1 MAPSILDFPRGLT
14 SLRIGASLVNPAL
27 HDIIFREHSM
37 SDFKS
42 LSRSVKG
49 LTVLVTGAA
58 SGMGRAT
65 ARVFA
70 AEGANVAVTD
80 YAAEGAQAVAR
91 EIAASGGTGKAWALD
106 VASRDDITAVVNDI
120 AAHFG
125 GLDIVVNNAGISV
138 RVAID
143 DDGYD
148 EAWTRGLA
156 VMLTAHQRVIRAAL
170 PHLRKSKSPR
180 IVNIASTEALG
191 ATALHSPYSAA
202 KAGVVGLTRSLAV
215 ELGRDGITVNCI
227 CPGPITTGM
236 TARISDEHKAIYAR
250 RRTALGRY
258 GDPEEVAHMTL
269 SLCLPASSFLTGAVI
284 PVDGGLMARNA

>member
-1 MAPSILDFPRGLT
+1 
-14 SLRIGASLVNPAL
+14 
-27 HDIIFREHSM
+27 M
-37 SDFKS
+37 SDFKE
-42 LSRSVKG
+42 LSRSVTG

-65 ARVFA
+65 ALVFA
-70 AEGANVAVTD
+70 AEGAKVAVTD
-80 YAAEGAQAVAR
+80 INADATQAVAG
-91 EIAASGGTGKAWALD
+91 EINAKGGAAKAWMLD
-106 VASRDDITAVVNDI
+106 VANRDNITAVVNE
-120 AAHFG
+120 AAAYFG
-125 GLDIVVNNAGISV
+125 GLDIVINNAGISV

-148 EAWTRGLA
+148 EAWAKGLA
-156 VMLTAHQRVIRAAL
+156 VMLTAHQRIIRAAL
-170 PHLRKSKSPR
+170 PYLRKSKSPR

-215 ELGRDGITVNCI
+215 ELGREGITVNCI
-227 CPGPITTGM
+227 CPGPIR
-236 TARISDEHKAIYAR
+236 TAITERISEEHKTIYAK

-269 SLCLPASSFLTGAVI
+269 SLCLPAASFLTGAVI

>member
-1 MAPSILDFPRGLT
+1 
-14 SLRIGASLVNPAL
+14 
-27 HDIIFREHSM
+27 M
-37 SDFKS
+37 SDFKQ

-49 LTVLVTGAA
+49 LSVLVTGAA

-80 YAAEGAQAVAR
+80 YAAEGAQAVAA
-91 EIAASGGTGKAWALD
+91 EIAASGGTAKAWALD
-106 VASRDDITAVVNDI
+106 VANRDDIAAVVNDI
-120 AAHFG
+120 AEHFG

-143 DDGYD
+143 DEGYD
-148 EAWTRGLA
+148 EAWAKGLA

-215 ELGRDGITVNCI
+215 ELGCDGITVNCI

-269 SLCLPASSFLTGAVI
+269 SLCLPAASFLTGAII

>member
-1 MAPSILDFPRGLT
+1 
-14 SLRIGASLVNPAL
+14 
-27 HDIIFREHSM
+27 M
-37 SDFKS
+37 SEFKE

-65 ARVFA
+65 ARLFA

-80 YAAEGAQAVAR
+80 FDGEGARAVAK
-91 EIAASGGTGKAWALD
+91 EIAASGGAGKAWELD
-106 VASRDDITAVVNDI
+106 VADGDEIKRVVGEV

-125 GLDIVVNNAGISV
+125 AIDIIVNNAGISV

-143 DDGYD
+143 DEGYED
-148 EAWTRGLA
+148 AWARGIA
-156 VMLTAHQRVIRAAL
+156 VMLTAHPRIIRAAL
-170 PHLRKSKSPR
+170 PHLRKSNSPR

-202 KAGVVGLTRSLAV
+202 KGGVVSLTRSLAV
-215 ELGRDGITVNCI
+215 ELGREGITVNCI
-227 CPGPITTGM
+227 CPGPVRTGITD
-236 TARISDEHKAIYAR
+236 RISEEHKTIYAK

-269 SLCLPASSFLTGAVI
+269 SLCLPAASFLTGAVI